1 MIVFHAYN
9 NPHIQH
15 MRIDFTNI
23 TFIVMHVYTSFSHL
37 FLLIPGFLSTGDDTI
52 PGNMGLSDQA
62 MALRWVRE
70 NIHNFQGEPDRIT
83 LVGHEA
89 GAACVGIHLISPIT
103 SKYLYHSL

>member
-1 MIVFHAYN
+1 
-9 NPHIQH
+9 
-15 MRIDFTNI
+15 
-23 TFIVMHVYTSFSHL
+23 
-37 FLLIPGFLSTGDDTI
+37 
-52 PGNMGLSDQA
+52 MGLSDQA

-103 SKYLYHSL
+103 SKYLNLHLSVCLCGLKYYRSFIIIKC

>member
-1 MIVFHAYN
+1 M
-9 NPHIQH
+9 
-15 MRIDFTNI
+15 
-23 TFIVMHVYTSFSHL
+23 
-37 FLLIPGFLSTGDDTI
+37 I

-70 NIHNFQGEPDRIT
+70 NIHNFQGEPDKIT

-103 SKYLYHSL
+103 SKSSNNKYGTIQRSKSFVQM